1 MAIQVKR
8 GTSTQRK
15 ASSDKLL
22 AGQPF
27 FETDTNRVY
36 VGDGTTPLKNLLGA
50 NAGIVKNVYVDS
62 NGYLHIDT
70 WGDTKV
76 N

>member
-15 ASSDKLL
+15 ASNITLL

-36 VGDGTTPLKNLLGA
+36 VGDGSTLLKNLKGA
-50 NAGIVKNVYVDS
+50 NAGIVKNVYVDAS
-62 NGYLHIDT
+62 GYLHIDT
-70 WGDTKV
+70 WDNTKV
-76 N
+76 D